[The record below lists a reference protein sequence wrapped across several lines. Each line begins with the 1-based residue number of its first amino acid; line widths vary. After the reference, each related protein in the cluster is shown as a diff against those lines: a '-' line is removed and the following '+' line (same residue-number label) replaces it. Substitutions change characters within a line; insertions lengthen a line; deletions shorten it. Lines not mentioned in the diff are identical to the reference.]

1 MSDLEKVKVENAE
14 AANVPKMKKD
24 PWIKKY
30 APSWWVFQPRP
41 EKIKKPI
48 KQELCEWGGT
58 LVVALI
64 LAFLCHAF
72 VFQPVRVDG
81 NSMTNTLKHGE
92 VVYASK
98 LAYLRGDVERNDIVI
113 CRYPNRMG
121 KSFDLGASLT
131 LQNYTLFVK
140 RIVALPGDTLSIT
153 DGQLIVNGEVVPN
166 PEFMG
171 SEPRDFAEITLGKD
185 EYFALGDNRFSSHD
199 SRHNDVGPISRD
211 MIMGQVQYVMWP
223 LNAIRSVK

>member
-1 MSDLEKVKVENAE
+1 MQTEP
-14 AANVPKMKKD
+14 ANTP
-24 PWIKKY
+24 
-30 APSWWVFQPRP
+30 
-41 EKIKKPI
+41 
-48 KQELCEWGGT
+48 QELNPETAQPEEPQAEPKKEKEPASLKMEIMSWIVT
-58 LVVALI
+58 LVAAIVIATLMR
-64 LAFLCHAF
+64 
-72 VFQPVRVDG
+72 VFIFEPIRVDG
-81 NSMTNTLKHGE
+81 TSMTNTLKDGE

-98 LAYLRGDVERNDIVI
+98 LAYRFGDVEYNDIVI

-140 RIVALPGDTLSIT
+140 RIVALPGDTLAIT
-153 DGQLIVNGEVVPN
+153 NGQLIVNGEVVPN